1 MAKLAPLHEVNTA
14 HRGFSAREYDPTM
27 TSASTS
33 TTIDIA
39 VIGAG
44 AAGLATAIFAARALP
59 SAKIAAF
66 DGARQLGA
74 KILVSG
80 GGRCNVTNVRVT
92 PADFWGG
99 SSNTIKNVL
108 AAFDERRTV
117 EFFHELG
124 APLHEEEWGK
134 LFPNSNEAR
143 TVLDALL
150 AESRRLRVEL
160 RPGHRVESVCRRGD
174 RFALNV
180 RRAAFAASR
189 PSDAADRGMES
200 TTSEIWEAR
209 RVVLA
214 TGGQSLPKTGSD
226 GAGYQIAEKLGHSLI
241 PTTPALAPLI
251 LSGRFHAPLS
261 GIAHD
266 VEVSVQSPGAKPSR
280 HLGPMLW
287 THFGVSGPAILDASR
302 HWHRARLQER
312 EVAVWVNML
321 PGNDLASADA
331 RWAQITSQQPR
342 ITLSTALAT
351 LIPARVAEAVLS
363 ELSLPPRVTLA
374 NLSREQ
380 RRRMLQ
386 AVLAWPLPVQDS
398 RGYGYAEATAGG
410 VPLTEI
416 HPGTMGSRKC
426 AGLYLVGEI
435 LDVDGRI
442 GGFNFQ
448 WAWSSAHVAGCG
460 LARDLVGERK

>member
-1 MAKLAPLHEVNTA
+1 MARLASHHGINTA
-14 HRGFSAREYDPTM
+14 HRGFSSGEYDSTM
-27 TSASTS
+27 TSATLS

-39 VIGAG
+39 IIGAG

-59 SAKIAAF
+59 AAKIVAF
-66 DGARQLGA
+66 DGARKLGA

-108 AAFDERRTV
+108 AAFNEQRTV
-117 EFFHELG
+117 EFFRELG
-124 APLHEEEWGK
+124 VPLHEEEWGK
-134 LFPNSNEAR
+134 LFPDSNEAR
-143 TVLDALL
+143 TVLDALV
-150 AESRRLRVEL
+150 AEARRLGVEL
-160 RPGHRVESVCRRGD
+160 LSGHRVESVCRRGEG
-174 RFALNV
+174 FALQV
-180 RRAAFAASR
+180 MQSPFAASG
-189 PSDAADRGMES
+189 PSDMAERGAEP
-200 TTSEIWEAR
+200 TSLRTWEAR

-226 GAGYQIAEKLGHSLI
+226 GGGYQIAEKLGHSLI

-266 VEVSVQSPGAKPSR
+266 VGIIVQSQGTKSSR
-280 HLGPMLW
+280 HVGPMLW

-312 EVAVWVNML
+312 EVAVIVNML
-321 PGNDLASADA
+321 PGMDLTSADA
-331 RWAQITSQQPR
+331 HWAQLTAQQPR

-351 LIPARVAEAVLS
+351 LIPARVAETVIA
-363 ELSLPPRVTLA
+363 ELGLPPRVTLA

-380 RRRMLQ
+380 RRRLLQ
-386 AVLAWPLPVQDS
+386 AVLGWPLPVQDS

-410 VPLTEI
+410 VPLSEVHASTL
-416 HPGTMGSRKC
+416 GSRKC
-426 AGLYLVGEI
+426 PGLYLVGEI

-448 WAWSSAHVAGCG
+448 WAWSSAYVAGAG
-460 LARDLVGERK
+460 LGRDLA